1 MHRLQFLILL
11 PILVLFFPV
20 LGQDV
25 ITVDN
30 NQSGIFGTSIADQFT
45 IYEVL
50 DNSMDAETFLQQLNK
65 LEGRKIDRRL
75 ENLDFTTSS
84 FFIFFTIDNK
94 TDRPLKLMLETA
106 RPITNEV
113 LLYSVSE
120 KTTVVSGDAM
130 AFGHK
135 TVPTN
140 KSVLPLIIKSND
152 KQTYVLK
159 LTSDGE
165 ALTLPMIFYDDNGF
179 KQWESSRQLFSGI
192 FFGIFIFV
200 IIIYLTFYVLLREKL
215 FLLYVVYVF
224 FAGLLQMALDGYVH
238 QYFLPSG
245 GFWTQH
251 SVIVIAGLAV
261 LFALIYASGYLRL
274 SGKLKWISN
283 GLIAAIAVT
292 MVISVIPGMLYKLAY
307 PLINALSFVAM
318 LYLLVAALILRKKNR
333 LHRFFTLGL
342 SMLVIG
348 GLIFILGNVG
358 WIDAPA
364 LTQQGLKIGTL
375 MEIICLSILM
385 AGRYKTLQ
393 EEKEKAQIQLLIELE
408 EANVRLEV
416 EVAERTKEIEKQRL
430 LLKKRNEDFV
440 ASVKYAE
447 RIQSA
452 VLSNEDKFK
461 SILPESFVVFRPKDI
476 VSGDFYWVDTIE
488 PSENWPNGLIVYATA
503 DCTGHGVPGA
513 FVSIIG
519 NHLLKLGKTNQ
530 SVQSPGE
537 VLDFLNRE
545 INESLNSKYGREQI
559 RDGMDITL
567 CAIDL
572 VKKELHFSG
581 AKNSAY
587 IVRNGEIIQLKGDRK
602 AIGFDDSEDSH
613 RFETK
618 TASLKSGDVIYTFS
632 DGFADQFGG
641 PAQKKFMIKRLK
653 QLFSELRDNP
663 MDIQQQKLEKAF
675 DDWKGDQ
682 EQVDDVLL
690 IGVRID

>member
-11 PILVLFFPV
+11 PTFVLFFPV
-20 LGQDV
+20 WGQDV
-25 ITVDN
+25 ITIDRD
-30 NQSGIFGTSIADQFT
+30 QSSIFGTSIADRFT
-45 IYEVL
+45 IYEVA
-50 DNSMDAETFLQQLNK
+50 DNLMDAETFLLKRNQLNS
-65 LEGRKIDRRL
+65 RKIERRL

-84 FFIFFTIDNK
+84 FFICFTIENK
-94 TDRPLKLMLETA
+94 TDQSLELALETA

-113 LLYSVSE
+113 LLYNVSE
-120 KTTVVSGDAM
+120 KTTMRSGDAM
-130 AFGHK
+130 PFGDK
-135 TVPTN
+135 SIPTN
-140 KSVLPLIIKSND
+140 KSVLPLYVKSND
-152 KQTYVLK
+152 QQTYVLK

-165 ALTLPMIFYDDNGF
+165 ALTLPMIFYDELSF
-179 KQWESSRQLFSGI
+179 KRWEGSRQFFSGI

-245 GFWTQH
+245 DFWTQH
-251 SVIVIAGLAV
+251 AVIIIAGLAV
-261 LFALIYASGYLRL
+261 LFALIYASGYLRFW
-274 SGKLKWISN
+274 GKLRMISN
-283 GLIAAIAVT
+283 GLIGAISLI
-292 MVISVIPGMLYKLAY
+292 MVLSVIPGVLYELAY
-307 PLINALSFVAM
+307 PLINALSFLAM
-318 LYLLVAALILRKKNR
+318 LYLLVAALMLRKKHRVN
-333 LHRFFTLGL
+333 RFFIIGL

-364 LTQQGLKIGTL
+364 LTNQGLKIGTL
-375 MEIICLSILM
+375 LEITCLSILM

-430 LLKKRNEDFV
+430 LLKQRNEDFV

-452 VLSNEDKFK
+452 VLSNEQKFK
-461 SILPESFVVFRPKDI
+461 SILPESFVIFRPKDI

-488 PSENWPNGLIVYATA
+488 PSKKWPNGLIVYATA

-530 SVQSPGE
+530 SVQSPGQA
-537 VLDFLNRE
+537 LDFLNKE

-567 CAIDL
+567 CAIDPG
-572 VKKELHFSG
+572 KKELHFSG

-587 IVRNGEIIQLKGDRK
+587 IVRKDEIIQLKGDRK

-613 RFETK
+613 QFETK
-618 TASLKSGDVIYTFS
+618 MAALQSGDVIYTFS

-641 PAQKKFMIKRLK
+641 PAQKKFMTKRLK
-653 QLFSELRDNP
+653 QLFAEMQNKP
-663 MDIQQQKLEKAF
+663 MDVQGQLLEKAF
-675 DDWKGDQ
+675 EDWKGEE